1 MDNSRARYIEIN
13 VKCYE
18 GHRSYEEDVP
28 VFLHK
33 RPSQM
38 VAYIFKEHWH
48 TTIIGKKDNDGIPR
62 KVIVTS
68 HSSLQ
73 VHYGDSS
80 NLPQCTCQDW
90 RHYRLPCK
98 HMCACWREIRCI
110 LCQVDQ
116 WGNMTHHR
124 LSYNSPR
131 MKVFIMLIH
140 PENCSSKDNQLHK

>member
-62 KVIVTS
+62 KVYCNKS
-68 HSSLQ
+68 FFPSSSLWGQQQSTTVHLPRLEALQ
-73 VHYGDSS
+73 VA
-80 NLPQCTCQDW
+80 L
-90 RHYRLPCK
+90 
-98 HMCACWREIRCI
+98 
-110 LCQVDQ
+110 
-116 WGNMTHHR
+116 
-124 LSYNSPR
+124 
-131 MKVFIMLIH
+131 
-140 PENCSSKDNQLHK
+140 